1 MDETVSYAHR
11 LQWCQPLC
19 ACQVEEPAAAPEAAA
34 GETEALKIREEAS
47 KKGREI
53 EAAPEHSKDAE
64 GRKQKE
70 PKKASKD
77 AKDAKD
83 RRAPSKD
90 KVRLGICPLMLPD
103 THSLSGVPRDSPPH
117 HSPQAPRRLALA
129 KQSSP
134 MASP

>member
-1 MDETVSYAHR
+1 M
-11 LQWCQPLC
+11 
-19 ACQVEEPAAAPEAAA
+19 PEAAA

-47 KKGREI
+47 RKGREI

-64 GRKQKE
+64 GKKHKE

-77 AKDAKD
+77 AKDVKD

-90 KVRLGICPLMLPD
+90 KVRMGIHPMMLPGTD
-103 THSLSGVPRDSPPH
+103 SLSGVPSGSAAD
-117 HSPQAPRRLALA
+117 HSPLAPRRLGSA
-129 KQSSP
+129 KQSRP